1 MMNSL
6 FQQLKGYFMVISRCF
21 GENCP
26 KSELSTL
33 VVHQMLIEHK
43 AEDLK
48 WIFEEKMNHYPS
60 FSDFSKTETINLK

>member
-1 MMNSL
+1 
-6 FQQLKGYFMVISRCF
+6 MVISRCF

-26 KSELSTL
+26 KLELSTL

-48 WIFEEKMNHYPS
+48 
-60 FSDFSKTETINLK
+60 